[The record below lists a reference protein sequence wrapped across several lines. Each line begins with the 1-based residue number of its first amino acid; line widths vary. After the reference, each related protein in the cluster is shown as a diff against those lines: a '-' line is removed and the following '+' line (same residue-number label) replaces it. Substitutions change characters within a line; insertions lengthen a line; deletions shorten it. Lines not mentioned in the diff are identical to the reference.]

1 MGIFWQLVKL
11 GTIFLLALMNVSG
24 KEHTFIKDIDLTSR
38 LLAGISVPEEKDI
51 TSSENWK
58 KHEQLMIKAWSRYK
72 KSNLR
77 PMRSWSEKNLSDSNR
92 SESIRYPFSGP
103 DILHALY
110 MFPKATNFTLCG
122 LEPVGKF
129 PKSDILRGENS
140 NQALE
145 EIRKILEE
153 SLRFSFFK
161 TKDMRAELSKSFY
174 NGTLPIMCLFLS
186 GSGFTISDIDFIE
199 LNKDGTISELQD
211 IQSNSNAVQIRAVHE
226 NGRKVLVNYFRTNIS
241 DGLIMKS
248 GFLKYLESIPK
259 GKSYI
264 KAASYLMHKS
274 YFSQIRNHLLSNSTT
289 IIQDDSGI
297 PMRHFNQSSWQM
309 KYFGTYTKPIDLF
322 QDHYQPN
329 LREIYKLESQ
339 KLPFGTGYR
348 WRKGQS
354 NLIVAEQLK
363 KGKAPRATL
372 VVRKVIPKKEKDK
385 LAQISKKKSL
395 DLSLRLI
402 AKSVITQE
410 YMNNKNNAFV
420 LNEYVIVRNN
430 EGNQDLSGQKIRVAR
445 TGLFKGKK
453 MPEHSIGSIFS
464 VKLDPLSDYPSL
476 MEWPIKNDLPKS
488 EKKIIYIPSQS

>member
-1 MGIFWQLVKL
+1 
-11 GTIFLLALMNVSG
+11 MNVSG
-24 KEHTFIKDIDLTSR
+24 KEPAHIKDIDLTSR

-51 TSSENWK
+51 TLTEHWK
-58 KHEQLMIKAWSRYK
+58 KHERLMVKAWSRYK

-77 PMRSWSEKNLSDSNR
+77 PMKFWSEKNLSTSTP
-92 SESIRYPFSGP
+92 SEFIRYPFSGP

-110 MFPKATNFTLCG
+110 MFPRAKNFILCG
-122 LEPVGKF
+122 LEPVGNF

-140 NQALE
+140 TQALE

-186 GSGFTISDIDFIE
+186 GSGFTIRDIDFIE
-199 LNKDGTISELQD
+199 LNKDGTISALQD
-211 IQSNSNAVQIRAVHE
+211 TQSNSNAVRIRAVHE
-226 NGRKVLVNYFRTNIS
+226 NGREVLVDYFRTNIS
-241 DGLIMKS
+241 DSLLLRS

-259 GKSYI
+259 GRSYV

-274 YFSQIRNHLLSNSTT
+274 YFSQIRNHLLSNSTA

-309 KYFGTYTKPIDLF
+309 KYFGTYTKPIELF

-329 LREIYKLESQ
+329 LRDVYKQESQ

-372 VVRKVIPKKEKDK
+372 VVRKVIPKKEKEK
-385 LAQISKKKSL
+385 PAKISKRKSL

-402 AKSVITQE
+402 AKSVITKE
-410 YMNNKNNAFV
+410 YMTDKNNAFV
-420 LNEYVIVRNN
+420 LNEYVIVRDNK
-430 EGNQDLSGQKIRVAR
+430 GNQDLSGQKIRVAR

-464 VKLDPLSDYPSL
+464 VKLDPLSNYPSL
-476 MEWPIKNDLPKS
+476 MEWPIKNDLSNSKGN
-488 EKKIIYIPSQS
+488 IIYIPSQS

>member
-1 MGIFWQLVKL
+1 MGTYWQLLKLGIFCL
-11 GTIFLLALMNVSG
+11 IALMNASA
-24 KEHTFIKDIDLTSR
+24 KESAFIEDIDLTSR

-51 TSSENWK
+51 ILTENWK
-58 KHEQLMIKAWSRYK
+58 KHEQLMTKAWSRYK

-77 PMRSWSEKNLSDSNR
+77 PMRSWSEKKISDSNR
-92 SESIRYPFSGP
+92 SEFIRYPFSGP

-110 MFPKATNFTLCG
+110 MFPEAKNFILCG
-122 LEPVGKF
+122 LEPVGNF
-129 PKSDILRGENS
+129 PKSDILRGGDS

-186 GSGFTISDIDFIE
+186 GSGFTIKEINPIE
-199 LNKDGTISELQD
+199 LNKDGTISELND
-211 IQSNSNAVQIRAVHE
+211 TQSSIDAVRIRAVHE
-226 NGRKVLVNYFRTNIS
+226 NGREVRVNYFQTNIS
-241 DGLIMKS
+241 NGLILKS

-274 YFSQIRNHLLSNSTT
+274 YFSQIRNHLLSSSTT

-309 KYFGTYTKPIDLF
+309 KYFGTYTKPIELF

-329 LREIYKLESQ
+329 LRDIYKQESQ
-339 KLPFGTGYR
+339 RLPFGTGYR

-372 VVRKVIPKKEKDK
+372 VARKVIPKKENVTTINK
-385 LAQISKKKSL
+385 SRTKSL

-402 AKSVITQE
+402 AKSVITKE
-410 YMNNKNNAFV
+410 YMTDKNNAFI
-420 LNEYVIVRNN
+420 LNEYVIVRDN
-430 EGNQDLSGQKIRVAR
+430 EGNQDVSGQKIRVAR
-445 TGLFKGKK
+445 TGLFKGEK

-464 VKLDPLSDYPSL
+464 VKLDPLSNYPSL
-476 MEWPIKNDLPKS
+476 MEWPIKNDLPNSKDH
-488 EKKIIYIPSQS
+488 IIYVPSQS